1 MDDLEDDEEMDISE
15 SELNETYVMEKYDE
29 WMLEVVVESMF
40 FMKEYI
46 AEHRLSIGD
55 QLTSKDLFEFLF
67 E

>member
-1 MDDLEDDEEMDISE
+1 MDDLEDYEEMTISD

-46 AEHRLSIGD
+46 AENRLSIGD
-55 QLTSKDLFEFLF
+55 QITSKDLFEFLF